1 VTNDRPTTEAG
12 AWLDEE
18 EPYLSTWAWS
28 QRGTPIIRAIELE
41 ATATLAARLRAAEE
55 LLRQWRDAALAS
67 DAATLGD
74 LTDATTAALAAY
86 AVWIAEGQSR
96 ANEGPGW
103 EEAATIAI
111 REGTGPVTVADI
123 LARLDP
129 DSR

>member
-1 VTNDRPTTEAG
+1 VSGTTERWRDLFARFAPSIDQFTEGLDRRAAAREAG
-12 AWLDEE
+12 VPSALFHEVDEI
-18 EPYLSTWAWS
+18 
-28 QRGTPIIRAIELE
+28 QRDLE
-41 ATATLAARLRAAEE
+41 ALAFEATMA
-55 LLRQWRDAALAS
+55 D
-67 DAATLGD
+67 
-74 LTDATTAALAAY
+74 AY
-86 AVWIAEGQSR
+86 AVWIAEGRSR